1 MRPLFLT
8 SCVLAGIT
16 AGLWWSGILPF
27 ATPWPSPVTSVDDNA
42 TTTNAPPLRPTMQS
56 EFASSQPALQTDAS
70 ATSAPP
76 TSATETRPFSHHDG
90 IMRAAPAV
98 VSIYAGEPSVGS
110 DNALTSQGSGVIV
123 DADGIVLTNLHLI
136 ENFDTLTV
144 VLNDGR
150 RYPAT
155 LIGSDTETDLAVVK
169 IKANMLPSLT
179 LDDAQPL
186 KVGDIVL
193 AIGNPF
199 GVGQTVTQ
207 GIVSATRRRIA
218 NGTVWQNFIQIDA
231 AINPGNS
238 GGALINPL
246 GQLVGVNTAV
256 FRGESG
262 AVGIGFAIPAD
273 LLAQVVP
280 QIIENGSVSRGWLG
294 IGVDDLNMFP
304 ALTSLSEQGAVITGV
319 QEGGP
324 AWQTG
329 VRPLDVVI
337 RLGEQPITSATQLL
351 LAVSALPPGATVK
364 LALLRSPEAQ
374 SLISGAP
381 DASTSDT
388 ALREMTYK
396 VRLGTRPV
404 VNRTTPR

>member
-1 MRPLFLT
+1 MRSLFLIT
-8 SCVLAGIT
+8 CVLAGIM
-16 AGLWWSGILPF
+16 AGLWWTGMLPHLTPPSNLVSVVGDTANANIEPSNQLPVQAEFTPTQPEAQSQSGLPI
-27 ATPWPSPVTSVDDNA
+27 AGP
-42 TTTNAPPLRPTMQS
+42 
-56 EFASSQPALQTDAS
+56 
-70 ATSAPP
+70 ATSA
-76 TSATETRPFSHHDG
+76 SNVRPFSYHDG
-90 IMRAAPAV
+90 IMRVAPAV
-98 VSIYAGEPSVGS
+98 VSVYAGEPSGGS
-110 DNALTSQGSGVIV
+110 DATLTSQGSGVIV

-136 ENFDTLTV
+136 ENFDAITV
-144 VLNDGR
+144 VLSDGR
-150 RYPAT
+150 RYSAT
-155 LIGSDTETDLAVVK
+155 LIGSDIETDLAVVK
-169 IKANMLPSLT
+169 IQANMLPFLT
-179 LDDAQPL
+179 LAEAQPL

-256 FRGESG
+256 FRGETG

-294 IGVDDLNMFP
+294 LGVDEINMFP
-304 ALTSLSEQGAVITGV
+304 ALTSLSKQGAVITAV
-319 QEGGP
+319 HEDGP
-324 AWQTG
+324 ASQTG
-329 VRPLDVVI
+329 IQALDVVI
-337 RLGEQPITSATQLL
+337 RLGEQPITNATQLL

-364 LALLRSPEAQ
+364 LVLLRR
-374 SLISGAP
+374 P
-381 DASTSDT
+381 DLQALTSDVN
-388 ALREMTYK
+388 ALIPNAPVQEMTYK

-404 VNRTTPR
+404 INRSTLR